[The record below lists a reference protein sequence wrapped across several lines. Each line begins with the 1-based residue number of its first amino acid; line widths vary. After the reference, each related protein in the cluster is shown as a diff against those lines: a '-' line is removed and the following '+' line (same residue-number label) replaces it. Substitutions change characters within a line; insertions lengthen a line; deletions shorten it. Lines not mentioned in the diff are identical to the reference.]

1 MHQVDI
7 AIPPASVYVGIVR
20 LTVASLARS
29 AGFDEARI
37 DDIRIA
43 VSEACTNAVL
53 TNEEAGCSDPVTVGW
68 SEEPDRVVVE
78 VTDGGGTPH
87 DEPPMEDSQ
96 GFSTRVVMSV
106 ALLGGD
112 GRRPHLRPGPAG
124 GSTAKLT
131 FGPLNP
137 PSPQPALPAP
147 THTGPVLRGSDR
159 FARR

>member
-20 LTVASLARS
+20 LAVASLARS
-29 AGFDEARI
+29 AGFDEERI

-53 TNEEAGCSDPVTVGW
+53 TNEDAGCSHPVTVGW

-78 VTDGGGTPH
+78 VTDGGGSPT
-87 DEPPMEDSQ
+87 DDPPVEDSQ

-106 ALLGGD
+106 ALLREMAD
-112 GRRPHLRPGPAG
+112 GLDFGPAERG
-124 GSTAKLT
+124 GSSAKLT
-131 FGPLNP
+131 F
-137 PSPQPALPAP
+137 SRP
-147 THTGPVLRGSDR
+147 TL
-159 FARR
+159 